1 MTRAFKVNWTAQHP
15 QTCQQCGAAFKSK
28 NKVAKYCSKSCK
40 NKAWRGVN
48 RKVPA
53 VIEIAVKG
61 QTVTRVNRGRK
72 EFFLPCDIPKAK
84 RIYGDNYKYSIVKNY
99 VRSLR

>member
-1 MTRAFKVNWTAQHP
+1 MRKFNTNWTAQYD
-15 QTCQQCGAAFKSK
+15 QTCQHCGASFKSK

-40 NKAWRGVN
+40 NRAWRGVN

-61 QTVTRVNRGRK
+61 QTVTRVKRGRQ

-84 RIYGDNYKYSIVKNY
+84 RIYGDGYSYKTIENY
-99 VRSLR
+99 VRSDR